1 MSIKKE
7 MKQQLKKYGNVQNLM
22 KYFTVDKLIE
32 IHNSMN
38 GNKATGIDNV
48 NKYEYNTNLNNNLQN
63 LVNRIKKG
71 NYYPQPVRR
80 VEIPKSNGKTR
91 PLGILCYE
99 DKLVQAIMSEI
110 LTAIYEPIFLECSNG
125 YRPNRNCHTALSQ
138 LKNAIYN
145 NNTKYIVEA
154 DIEGFF
160 NNINH
165 QRLLELLERK
175 IIDKHFI
182 KYIKRF
188 LESGI
193 MINGEFSKTEI
204 GTPQGRS
211 YISNFSK
218 CISSLCIRCM
228 V

>member
-1 MSIKKE
+1 MSLERNIKQQIKK
-7 MKQQLKKYGNVQNLM
+7 YNNVQNLM
-22 KYFTVDKLIE
+22 KYFTVDKLKE
-32 IHNSMN
+32 VHNSMN
-38 GNKATGIDNV
+38 GNKASGIDNMT
-48 NKYEYNTNLNNNLQN
+48 KYKYNTNLNSNLQN
-63 LVNRIKKG
+63 LVTRIKKG
-71 NYYPQPVRR
+71 TYYPQPVYRI
-80 VEIPKSNGKTR
+80 EIPKLNGKIR
-91 PLGILCYE
+91 PLGISCYE

-110 LTAIYEPIFLECSNG
+110 LTAIYEPIFLDCSNG
-125 YRPNRNCHTALSQ
+125 YRPNRNCHTALRQ
-138 LKNAIYN
+138 LRNIIYN

-165 QRLLELLERK
+165 QKLLKLLKCR

-182 KYIKRF
+182 KYLKRF

-193 MINGEFSKTEI
+193 MINGEFHKTEI

-211 YISNFSK
+211 YFSNFSK
-218 CISSLCIRCM
+218 CVSSLYIRRM